1 MLKIKVFGIN
11 VSLDWIVKL
20 LLQLL
25 AELIDGFISGES
37 LSRDQKKAVRLTYY
51 LARDWGEDAVKDT
64 ETDLD
69 DEGLKILESA
79 CVDTAN
85 EGGFAL
91 PVIEPL

>member
-11 VSLDWIVKL
+11 VSLNWIVKL

-51 LARDWGEDAVKDT
+51 LARDWGEDAVKGAK
-64 ETDLD
+64 TDLYD
-69 DEGLKILESA
+69 KGLKTLESA